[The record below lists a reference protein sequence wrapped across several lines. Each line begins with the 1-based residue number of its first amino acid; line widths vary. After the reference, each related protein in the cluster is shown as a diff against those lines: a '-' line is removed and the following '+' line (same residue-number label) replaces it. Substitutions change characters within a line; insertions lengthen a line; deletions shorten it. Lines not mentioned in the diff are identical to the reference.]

1 MITITATAESI
12 TQAEQLLDSG
22 CDMIYAGGQTYGLRL
37 PYSFEKEELARL
49 VSLVHEK
56 GKKIIVPVTAIM
68 HPEKMEHIVDY
79 LKELESLSVDMIE
92 VGDAGVIHLL
102 KTQNIN
108 LPFIYNAQ
116 MMVTSE
122 RQINFWA
129 RRGACGAV
137 LGREVPFAEM
147 EILAKNVTIPVEILV
162 YGATCIHQS
171 LRPLV
176 TNYKNYIKA
185 DHFSV
190 DKEANLFLAE
200 PKHEDTHHSI
210 YEDEHG
216 THIFANN
223 DLDLMLKLKDLYDIG
238 LTTWKLEGLYTKGE
252 DFVSIAR
259 LFVQAKEALEKGEW
273 NEGLAQQLDNQ
284 LRQYHPIERGLDEGF
299 FNYAPE
305 DVQ

>member
-1 MITITATAESI
+1 MIKIIATAESLA
-12 TQAEQLLDSG
+12 QAKQLLDQG
-22 CDMIYAGGQTYGLRL
+22 CDTIYAGNQTYGLRL
-37 PYSFEKEELARL
+37 PYSFDKEEMVQL
-49 VSLVHEK
+49 VDLVHQYNK
-56 GKKIIVPVTAIM
+56 QIIVPVNAIM
-68 HPEKMEHIVDY
+68 HPDKIEKVVDY
-79 LKELESLSVDMIE
+79 LNELSTIGVDMIE

-102 KTQNIN
+102 KKHQIQ
-108 LPFIYNAQ
+108 LPYIYNAQ

-129 RRGACGAV
+129 KRGACGAV

-147 EILAKNVTIPVEILV
+147 EILAKNVQIPVEILV

-176 TNYKNYIKA
+176 TNYKNYIQA
-185 DHFSV
+185 DSFSSG
-190 DKEANLFLAE
+190 KEANLFLAE

-223 DLDLMLKLKDLYDIG
+223 DIDLMLQLKKLYDIG
-238 LTTWKLEGLYTKGE
+238 LSTWKLDGIYTQGE
-252 DFVSIAR
+252 NFVHIVR
-259 LFVQAKEALEKGEW
+259 LFVEAKEAIENHQW

-284 LRQYHPIERGLDEGF
+284 LRQYHPVERGLDEGF